1 MAKGEANAGTTFEA
15 VRDKWTRLR
24 ARVSRLFFVLGRR
37 RLDEEARLE
46 IDAHLEL
53 LTQRF
58 LRQGMSPD
66 EAYIAARRRFGN
78 TTLTRQDIHE
88 LNSISWIEQGVQDL
102 RYALRQ
108 LRGSGGFATVVVAT
122 LGLGIGGATAVFSVV
137 QAVLLAPLPY
147 EEPGQLVRFYQQN
160 PDQPDTRSVL
170 AATHFS
176 FLRDHSVAFEDVA
189 AIGNYNETGLDL
201 FAQGRAQ
208 RLRVL
213 RVSSGYFSVLRA
225 QPRLGRDFDRDD
237 ETGTNRV
244 VLSDAT
250 WRTFFGADPSIVG
263 ASIRLSGERSKWP
276 ASPHPTSRIPSSRR
290 RRHGS
295 PTHSPG
301 TPLRKTTR

>member
-1 MAKGEANAGTTFEA
+1 
-15 VRDKWTRLR
+15 
-24 ARVSRLFFVLGRR
+24 
-37 RLDEEARLE
+37 
-46 IDAHLEL
+46 
-53 LTQRF
+53 
-58 LRQGMSPD
+58 MSPD

-78 TTLTRQDIHE
+78 TTLTRQDVHE
-88 LNSISWIEQGVQDL
+88 LNSISWIEQGVQDCAT
-102 RYALRQ
+102 RS
-108 LRGSGGFATVVVAT
+108 GSSAEAAASRRLSSPRSVSAS
-122 LGLGIGGATAVFSVV
+122 GARPPCSASSRRSCWRRCR
-137 QAVLLAPLPY
+137 P
-147 EEPGQLVRFYQQN
+147 EEPGQLVRFYQQK

-225 QPRLGRDFDRDD
+225 QPRLGREFDRRD

-250 WRTFFGADPSIVG
+250 WRSFFAADPSIVG
-263 ASIRLSGERSKWP
+263 ASIRLSGEP
-276 ASPHPTSRIPSSRR
+276 YEVAGVAAPDFEDPS
-290 RRHGS
+290 GS
-295 PTHSPG
+295 G
-301 TPLRKTTR
+301 GGGMGPLPLARDT